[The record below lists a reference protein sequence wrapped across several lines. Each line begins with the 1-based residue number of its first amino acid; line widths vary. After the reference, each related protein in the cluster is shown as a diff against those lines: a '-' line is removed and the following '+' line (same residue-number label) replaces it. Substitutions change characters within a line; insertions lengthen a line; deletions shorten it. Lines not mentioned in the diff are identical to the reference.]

1 MINRRNIRA
10 KVMQQLYSLD
20 KTRETDLRKAA
31 RDLDKNLQNIYKLY
45 LLLLDLLVAIRDA
58 EADLLERRRRKFFK
72 SEEDIHPNY
81 KFVNNRI
88 LKQLAE
94 NEHLRS
100 LVEKYK
106 LDRIWN
112 YEKELVL
119 HFLEKIKES
128 DYYKRYMESGEDS
141 FEEDRRFIMDVYKNI
156 IAPDRKLH
164 AFLEDWEINWA
175 DDMAVANT
183 MVMKTL
189 SEMQDNDSEYKKL
202 PDLYKNEDDEKFG
215 KNLLFKTF
223 QNRESLSDMIKEKT
237 INWDWDRISHV
248 DKLLMMMALAEF
260 LYFPEIPE
268 TATMNEYVELA
279 KEYSTPKSNSFIN
292 GILDKI
298 YKELKQKDRI
308 NKIHKI

>member
-20 KTRETDLRKAA
+20 KTGEKDLQKAA
-31 RDLDKNLQNIYKLY
+31 RDLQKNLQNIYKLY

-72 SEEDIHPNY
+72 SEEDINPNY
-81 KFVNNRI
+81 KFVNNRV
-88 LKQLAE
+88 LKQLAD
-94 NEHLRS
+94 NEVLRS

-112 YEKELVL
+112 YEKELV
-119 HFLEKIKES
+119 HYFLEKIKQS
-128 DYYKRYMESGEDS
+128 DYYQKYMDSDGGSFDEDKK
-141 FEEDRRFIMDVYKNI
+141 FIMDVYKNI
-156 IAPDRKLH
+156 IAPDKKLH
-164 AFLEDWEINWA
+164 TFLEDWEINWA

-189 SEMQDNDSEYKKL
+189 SDMQEKDSKYKKL
-202 PDLYKNEDDEKFG
+202 PDLYKNDGDEKFG
-215 KNLLFKTF
+215 RNLLFKTF
-223 QNRESLSDMIKEKT
+223 QNKDKLSEMIKDKT
-237 INWDWDRISHV
+237 INWDWERISHV

-298 YKELKQKDRI
+298 YKELKQKNRI
-308 NKIHKI
+308 NKI

>member
-20 KTRETDLRKAA
+20 KTGEKDLQKAA
-31 RDLDKNLQNIYKLY
+31 KDLEKNLQNIYKLY
-45 LLLLDLLVAIRDA
+45 LLLLDLWVAIRDA

-72 SEEDIHPNY
+72 SEEDINPNY
-81 KFVNNRI
+81 KFVNNRV
-88 LKQLAE
+88 LKQLAD
-94 NEHLRS
+94 NEVLRS

-112 YEKELVL
+112 YEKELV
-119 HFLEKIKES
+119 HYFLEKIKQS
-128 DYYKRYMESGEDS
+128 DYYKRYMASDEDS
-141 FEEDRRFIMDVYKNI
+141 FDEDKKFIMDVYKNI
-156 IAPDRKLH
+156 IAPDKKLH
-164 AFLEDWEINWA
+164 TFLEDWEINWA

-189 SEMQDNDSEYKKL
+189 SDMQEKDSKYKKL
-202 PDLYKNEDDEKFG
+202 PDLYKNEGDEKFG
-215 KNLLFKTF
+215 RDLLFKTF
-223 QNRESLSDMIKEKT
+223 QNKDKLSEMIKDKT
-237 INWDWDRISHV
+237 INWDWERISHV

-298 YKELKQKDRI
+298 YKELKQKNQI
-308 NKIHKI
+308 NKI